1 MLSGLGGA
9 FYLSEILQQDVN
21 FLIYPEQRTTMSSL
35 LSQPISAVI
44 INLLVLIMFFF
55 SFIIMNAFKIITA
68 WLQRESSDQNVN
80 L

>member
-44 INLLVLIMFFF
+44 INLLVLIMVFF